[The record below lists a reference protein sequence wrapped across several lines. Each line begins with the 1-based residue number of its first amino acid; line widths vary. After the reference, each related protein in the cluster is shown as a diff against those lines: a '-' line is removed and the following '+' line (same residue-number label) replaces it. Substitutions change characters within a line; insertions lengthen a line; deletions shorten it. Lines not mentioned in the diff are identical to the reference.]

1 MGFNSG
7 FKGLNTDSLFRI
19 LPTRGQHLLAAR
31 KIKINSYS
39 EGKEKLTRVFV
50 LHGSVTQWPFPL
62 QKLVWTKIQ
71 QLSYDRSITFYKAS
85 SSDSVIYWFFFEV
98 LLSAPF
104 LQVLS
109 LLPRLPVTFVLTL
122 SFLHDVFCNT
132 LLTQNVTR
140 LVWSP
145 LFIDQNL

>member
-1 MGFNSG
+1 
-7 FKGLNTDSLFRI
+7 
-19 LPTRGQHLLAAR
+19 
-31 KIKINSYS
+31 
-39 EGKEKLTRVFV
+39 V
-50 LHGSVTQWPFPL
+50 LHGSVTQWPFPS
-62 QKLVWTKIQ
+62 QKLVWIKIHQ
-71 QLSYDRSITFYKAS
+71 TSYDRSQTFYKAS
-85 SSDSVIYWFFFEV
+85 SSDSVIYWFFFKV

-132 LLTQNVTR
+132 VLTQNVTS

-145 LFIDQNL
+145 PLSTRIFNSLR